1 MSSPA
6 AIRILLTSLSFALA
20 LNASNLD
27 DLRALVSNT
36 TQYLQTQEL
45 EVLPLSTPSYIKISV
60 YSDSQCTSAMM
71 NRALSSQLNL
81 CVSFGS
87 TTGSYKITLDSP
99 YSVSLDS
106 YTDNFCSRGVYYVG
120 SISTSTVSCVYNTDF
135 AAYVK
140 KEITSTSFVA
150 SPNEGISYR

>member
-6 AIRILLTSLSFALA
+6 AIRILLTSLSFALT

-27 DLRALVSNT
+27 DLRALVSNS
-36 TQYLQTQEL
+36 TQYLRTQQL
-45 EVLPLSTPSYIKISV
+45 EVSPLSTPSYIKISV

-99 YSVSLDS
+99 YSVSL
-106 YTDNFCSRGVYYVG
+106 YTYADNFCSRGVNYEG
-120 SISTSTVSCVYNTDF
+120 SISTSSVSCTYNTDY

-140 KEITSTSFVA
+140 REITSTSLVA